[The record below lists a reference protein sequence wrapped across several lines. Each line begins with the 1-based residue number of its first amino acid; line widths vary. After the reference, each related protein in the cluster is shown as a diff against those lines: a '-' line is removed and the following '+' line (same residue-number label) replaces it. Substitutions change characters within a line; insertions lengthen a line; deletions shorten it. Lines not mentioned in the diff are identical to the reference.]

1 MTYIIDLICLELA
14 VWQIQLKLQK
24 HLAAESNWQTVT
36 EYKKEYL
43 LWDFFLGQTKMSVV
57 KQANNNNN
65 TEDRI
70 TKILPLTKTKKRRT

>member
-43 LWDFFLGQTKMSVV
+43 LWDFFLGQTKMSAV
-57 KQANNNNN
+57 KQANNNN
-65 TEDRI
+65 TEDRM
-70 TKILPLTKTKKRRT
+70 TKILPLRKTEKRRT